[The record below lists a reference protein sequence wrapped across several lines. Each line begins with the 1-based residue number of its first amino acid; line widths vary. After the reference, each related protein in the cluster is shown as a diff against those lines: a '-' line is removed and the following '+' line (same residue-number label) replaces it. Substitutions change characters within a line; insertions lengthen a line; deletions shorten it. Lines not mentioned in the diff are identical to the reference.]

1 MLRRTAW
8 RSLLLCVI
16 WALGSGIPAADDAR
30 SVAYDTR
37 VVLGVP
43 VHTVTVNLNDPHIKV
58 SVATATGFPR
68 ARESF
73 GDFVGRVAPTAAV
86 TGTYFSNSSFYPVG
100 DIVVDGRPRIRGRVG
115 TTMGI
120 TPYNEVRFAPAPRGR
135 YADWS
140 AYETVLGAGPRLLL
154 DGEVAVDAGREG
166 FRDPH
171 VLGRAPRTA
180 VGVTGHNKLLLVA
193 VLRAVTLTELAK
205 TMRAMGCVQAMNLDG
220 GSSSAMYFDGKAM
233 VWPQRPLVNLLV
245 VHEDVPLLARTV
257 PALSAQVRSD
267 RADWLARKAA
277 EHFSAG
283 ERLSARGAHAE
294 AARQYGAAA
303 HLAGSNAS
311 YYGAAGTALEA
322 YGDDEAAAR
331 ACATAGHILVRKREY
346 RRALAPLG
354 RALRLNPFEASAYD
368 DFAIAYGHVYAD
380 RMKAPTAL
388 DAARA
393 EADPRGSDP
402 QAARHAVTVDQMP
415 PVDAAEAGRP
425 DGPKH
430 RPRTAAWNELYV
442 HVMARPDELLRR
454 EGAADA

>member
-1 MLRRTAW
+1 
-8 RSLLLCVI
+8 
-16 WALGSGIPAADDAR
+16 
-30 SVAYDTR
+30 
-37 VVLGVP
+37 
-43 VHTVTVNLNDPHIKV
+43 
-58 SVATATGFPR
+58 
-68 ARESF
+68 
-73 GDFVGRVAPTAAV
+73 
-86 TGTYFSNSSFYPVG
+86 
-100 DIVVDGRPRIRGRVG
+100 
-115 TTMGI
+115 
-120 TPYNEVRFAPAPRGR
+120 
-135 YADWS
+135 
-140 AYETVLGAGPRLLL
+140 
-154 DGEVAVDAGREG
+154 
-166 FRDPH
+166 
-171 VLGRAPRTA
+171 
-180 VGVTGHNKLLLVA
+180 
-193 VLRAVTLTELAK
+193 
-205 TMRAMGCVQAMNLDG
+205 
-220 GSSSAMYFDGKAM
+220 
-233 VWPQRPLVNLLV
+233 